1 MSRLKIAF
9 LSYRSDPF
17 SGGQGIY
24 IKNISEALHNRG
36 HEITIFSG
44 NPLPEVNK
52 AIKVIRIETPGF
64 FETFDSLERLKIF
77 SSLEKNRLNFM
88 DFFETFTGTFT
99 EPVFFGERLVKN
111 KYFQETVDEFDIFH
125 DNQSISSYPET
136 VLKKLVTTLHHPI
149 HVDKKIDLASE
160 KSFLSRLSIK
170 RWYSFLNFQKKNLK
184 AVKKVISPS
193 LSSKNDIC
201 RYFDYPSKNI
211 SVIWNGINLDDC
223 KFHQRES
230 FSANFLTIISADVPM
245 KNLKT
250 VLKALYLLKQDG
262 LNAKLTIL
270 GDLREDNKKL
280 IDRLGL
286 TKEITYKSK
295 LPRKQLIQALN
306 NADIGIAPSEYEGFG
321 FPLVEMIATG
331 LPVIVSDKAS
341 LPELAGNAG
350 LIFNSEDSN
359 DLKEKMKELVENK
372 TLRNK
377 VTETSKLRRDDFFGW
392 DEYAKKLEDLY
403 KEIIS
408 GNI

>member
-1 MSRLKIAF
+1 MSSLKIAL

-52 AIKVIRIETPGF
+52 AIKVVRIETPGF

-77 SSLEKNRLNFM
+77 TSLEKNRLNFM

-111 KYFQETVDEFDIFH
+111 KYFQETIDEFDIFH

-149 HVDKKIDLASE
+149 HVDKEIDLTSE
-160 KSFLSRLSIK
+160 KSFLKRLSIK

-230 FSANFLTIISADVPM
+230 FNANFVTIISADVPM

-262 LNAKLTIL
+262 LNAKLTII
-270 GDLREDNKKL
+270 GDLREDNNKL

-295 LPRKQLIQALN
+295 LPRKQLIQSLN
-306 NADIGIAPSEYEGFG
+306 NADIGIAPSKYEGFG

-350 LIFNSEDSN
+350 LIFNSSDSN
-359 DLKEKMKELVENK
+359 DLKEKMKELIENAA
-372 TLRNK
+372 LRNK
-377 VTETSKLRRDDFFGW
+377 VAENSKLRRDDFFGW

>member
-1 MSRLKIAF
+1 MPSLKIAL
-9 LSYRSDPF
+9 LSYRSDPY

-24 IKNISEALHNRG
+24 IKNLSEALHDRG
-36 HEITIFSG
+36 HDITIFSG
-44 NPLPEVNK
+44 NPLPEVSK
-52 AIKVIRIETPGF
+52 EIKVEKIDTPGF

-77 SSLEKNRLNFM
+77 SSLEKNRLNFL

-111 KYFQETVDEFDIFH
+111 KFFQESVDKFDIFH

-136 VLKKLVTTLHHPI
+136 VLKRLVTTLHHPI
-149 HVDKKIDLASE
+149 HVDKEIDLASE
-160 KSFLSRLSIK
+160 MNFFSKLSIK
-170 RWYSFLNFQKKNLK
+170 RWYSFLNFQKKNLRS
-184 AVKKVISPS
+184 VKKVISPS
-193 LSSKNDIC
+193 ASSKKDIC
-201 RYFDYPSKNI
+201 RYFEYPSENI

-223 KFHQRES
+223 KFHQREKFNS
-230 FSANFLTIISADVPM
+230 NFVTIISSDVPM

-250 VLKALYLLKQDG
+250 LLKALHLLKHEG
-262 LNAKLTIL
+262 LSANLTII

-280 IDRLGL
+280 IRNLGL
-286 TKEITYKSK
+286 TNEINYKSK
-295 LPRKQLIQALN
+295 LTRAELIQSLN
-306 NADIGIAPSEYEGFG
+306 HADIGIAPSSYEGFG

-341 LPELAGNAG
+341 LPELAGSAG
-350 LIFNSEDSN
+350 LIFNSEDSG
-359 DLKEKMKELVENK
+359 DLKNKMKELVENHV
-372 TLRNK
+372 LRNK
-377 VTETSKLRRDDFFGW
+377 LTENSKLRRDDFFGW

>member
-1 MSRLKIAF
+1 MSSLKIAL

-52 AIKVIRIETPGF
+52 AIKVVRIETPGF

-77 SSLEKNRLNFM
+77 TSLEKNRLNFM

-136 VLKKLVTTLHHPI
+136 VLKKLVTTLHHPL
-149 HVDKKIDLASE
+149 HVDKEIDLTSE
-160 KSFLSRLSIK
+160 KSFLKRLSIK

-230 FSANFLTIISADVPM
+230 FNANFVTIISADVPM

-250 VLKALYLLKQDG
+250 VLKALYLLKQEG
-262 LNAKLTIL
+262 INAKLTIV
-270 GDLREDNKKL
+270 GDLREDNNKL

-295 LPRKQLIQALN
+295 LPRKQLIQSLN
-306 NADIGIAPSEYEGFG
+306 NADIGIAPSKYEGFG

-350 LIFNSEDSN
+350 LIFNSSDSN
-359 DLKEKMKELVENK
+359 DLKEKMKELIENAA
-372 TLRNK
+372 LRNK
-377 VTETSKLRRDDFFGW
+377 VTENSKLRRDDFFGW

>member
-1 MSRLKIAF
+1 MSSLKIAL

-52 AIKVIRIETPGF
+52 AIKVVRIETPGF

-77 SSLEKNRLNFM
+77 TSLEKNRLNFM

-149 HVDKKIDLASE
+149 HVDKEIDLTSE
-160 KSFLSRLSIK
+160 KSFLKRLSIK

-223 KFHQRES
+223 KFHERES
-230 FSANFLTIISADVPM
+230 FNANFVTIISADVPM

-250 VLKALYLLKQDG
+250 VIKALYLLKQEG
-262 LNAKLTIL
+262 INAKLTIV
-270 GDLREDNKKL
+270 GDLREDNNKL

-295 LPRKQLIQALN
+295 LPRKQLIQSLN
-306 NADIGIAPSEYEGFG
+306 NADIGIAPSKYEGFG

-350 LIFNSEDSN
+350 LIFNSSDSN
-359 DLKEKMKELVENK
+359 DLKEKMKELIENAA
-372 TLRNK
+372 LRNK
-377 VTETSKLRRDDFFGW
+377 VAENSKLRRDDFFGW

>member
-1 MSRLKIAF
+1 MSSLKIAL

-52 AIKVIRIETPGF
+52 AIKVVRIETPGF

-77 SSLEKNRLNFM
+77 TSLEKNRLNFM

-149 HVDKKIDLASE
+149 HVDKEIDLTSE
-160 KSFLSRLSIK
+160 KSFLTRLSIK

-230 FSANFLTIISADVPM
+230 FNANFVTIISADVPM

-262 LNAKLTIL
+262 LNAKLTII
-270 GDLREDNKKL
+270 GDLREDNNKL
-280 IDRLGL
+280 IERLGL

-295 LPRKQLIQALN
+295 LPRKQLIQSLN
-306 NADIGIAPSEYEGFG
+306 NADIGIAPSKYEGFG

-350 LIFNSEDSN
+350 LIFNSSDSN
-359 DLKEKMKELVENK
+359 DLKGKMKELIENAA
-372 TLRNK
+372 LRNK
-377 VTETSKLRRDDFFGW
+377 VAENSKLRRDDFFGW

>member
-1 MSRLKIAF
+1 MSSLKIAL

-24 IKNISEALHNRG
+24 IKNISEALHNKG

-52 AIKVIRIETPGF
+52 AIKVVRIETPGF

-77 SSLEKNRLNFM
+77 TSLEKNRLNFM

-149 HVDKKIDLASE
+149 HVDKEIDLASE

-193 LSSKNDIC
+193 YLSN
-201 RYFDYPSKNI
+201 
-211 SVIWNGINLDDC
+211 C
-223 KFHQRES
+223 KIAI
-230 FSANFLTIISADVPM
+230 ANVVFPDPDSPTIPM
-245 KNLKT
+245 
-250 VLKALYLLKQDG
+250 
-262 LNAKLTIL
+262 
-270 GDLREDNKKL
+270 
-280 IDRLGL
+280 
-286 TKEITYKSK
+286 
-295 LPRKQLIQALN
+295 
-306 NADIGIAPSEYEGFG
+306 
-321 FPLVEMIATG
+321 
-331 LPVIVSDKAS
+331 VS
-341 LPELAGNAG
+341 P
-350 LIFNSEDSN
+350 
-359 DLKEKMKELVENK
+359 
-372 TLRNK
+372 
-377 VTETSKLRRDDFFGW
+377 
-392 DEYAKKLEDLY
+392 
-403 KEIIS
+403 
-408 GNI
+408 

>member
-1 MSRLKIAF
+1 MSSLKIAF

-52 AIKVIRIETPGF
+52 AIKVVRIETPGF

-77 SSLEKNRLNFM
+77 TSLEKNRLNFM

-111 KYFQETVDEFDIFH
+111 KYFQETIDEFDIFH

-149 HVDKKIDLASE
+149 HVDKEIDLTSE

-230 FSANFLTIISADVPM
+230 FNANFVTIISADVPM

-250 VLKALYLLKQDG
+250 VLKALYLLKQEG
-262 LNAKLTIL
+262 INAKLTIV
-270 GDLREDNKKL
+270 GDLREDNNKL

-295 LPRKQLIQALN
+295 LPRKQLIQSLN
-306 NADIGIAPSEYEGFG
+306 NADIGIAPSKYEGFG

-350 LIFNSEDSN
+350 LIFNSSDSN
-359 DLKEKMKELVENK
+359 DLKEKMKELIENAA
-372 TLRNK
+372 LRNK
-377 VTETSKLRRDDFFGW
+377 VTENSKLRRDDFFGW

>member
-1 MSRLKIAF
+1 MSSLKIAL

-52 AIKVIRIETPGF
+52 AIKVVRIETPGF

-77 SSLEKNRLNFM
+77 TSLEKNRLNFM

-136 VLKKLVTTLHHPI
+136 VLKKLVTTLHHPLHI
-149 HVDKKIDLASE
+149 DKEIDLTSE

-170 RWYSFLNFQKKNLK
+170 RCYSFLNFQKKNLK

-230 FSANFLTIISADVPM
+230 FNANFVTIISADVPM

-250 VLKALYLLKQDG
+250 VLKALYLLKQEG
-262 LNAKLTIL
+262 INAKLTIV
-270 GDLREDNKKL
+270 GDLREDNNKL

-295 LPRKQLIQALN
+295 LPRKQLIQSLN
-306 NADIGIAPSEYEGFG
+306 NADIGIAPSKYEGFG

-350 LIFNSEDSN
+350 LIFNSSDSN
-359 DLKEKMKELVENK
+359 DLKEKMKELIENAA
-372 TLRNK
+372 LRNK
-377 VTETSKLRRDDFFGW
+377 VAENSKLRRDDFFGW

>member
-1 MSRLKIAF
+1 MSSLKIAL

-52 AIKVIRIETPGF
+52 AIKVVRIETPGF

-77 SSLEKNRLNFM
+77 TSLEKNRLNFM

-111 KYFQETVDEFDIFH
+111 KYFQETIDEFDIFH

-149 HVDKKIDLASE
+149 HVDKEIDLASE
-160 KSFLSRLSIK
+160 RSFLSRLSIK

-223 KFHQRES
+223 KFHQRDS
-230 FSANFLTIISADVPM
+230 FNANFVTIISADVPM

-250 VLKALYLLKQDG
+250 VLKALYLLKQEG
-262 LNAKLTIL
+262 INAKLTIV
-270 GDLREDNKKL
+270 GDLREDNNKL

-295 LPRKQLIQALN
+295 LPRKQLIQSLN
-306 NADIGIAPSEYEGFG
+306 NADIGIAPSKYEGFG

-350 LIFNSEDSN
+350 LIFNSSDSN
-359 DLKEKMKELVENK
+359 DLKEKMKELIENAA
-372 TLRNK
+372 LRNK
-377 VTETSKLRRDDFFGW
+377 VTENSKLRRDDFFGW

>member
-1 MSRLKIAF
+1 MSSLKIAL

-44 NPLPEVNK
+44 DPLPEVNK
-52 AIKVIRIETPGF
+52 AIKVVRIETPGF

-77 SSLEKNRLNFM
+77 TSLEKNRLNFM

-149 HVDKKIDLASE
+149 HVDKEIDLTSE
-160 KSFLSRLSIK
+160 KSFLKRLSIK

-230 FSANFLTIISADVPM
+230 FNANFVTIISADVPM

-250 VLKALYLLKQDG
+250 VLKALYLLKQEG
-262 LNAKLTIL
+262 INAKLTIV
-270 GDLREDNKKL
+270 GDLREDNNKL

-295 LPRKQLIQALN
+295 LPRKQLIQSLN
-306 NADIGIAPSEYEGFG
+306 NADIGIAPSKYEGFG

-350 LIFNSEDSN
+350 LIFNSCDSN
-359 DLKEKMKELVENK
+359 DLKEKMKELIENAA
-372 TLRNK
+372 LRNK
-377 VTETSKLRRDDFFGW
+377 VAENSKLRRDDFFGW

>member
-1 MSRLKIAF
+1 MSSLKIAL

-52 AIKVIRIETPGF
+52 AIKVVRIETPGF

-77 SSLEKNRLNFM
+77 TSLEKNRLNFM

-111 KYFQETVDEFDIFH
+111 KYFQETIDEFDIFH

-149 HVDKKIDLASE
+149 HVDKEIDLTSE
-160 KSFLSRLSIK
+160 KSFLTRLSIK

-230 FSANFLTIISADVPM
+230 FNANFVTIISADVPM

-250 VLKALYLLKQDG
+250 VLKALYLLKQEG
-262 LNAKLTIL
+262 INAKLTIV
-270 GDLREDNKKL
+270 GDLREDNNKL

-306 NADIGIAPSEYEGFG
+306 NADIGIAPSKYEGFG

-350 LIFNSEDSN
+350 LIFNSSDSN
-359 DLKEKMKELVENK
+359 DLKEKMKELIENAA
-372 TLRNK
+372 LRNK
-377 VTETSKLRRDDFFGW
+377 VAENSKLRRDDFFGW

>member
-1 MSRLKIAF
+1 MSSLKIAL

-52 AIKVIRIETPGF
+52 AIKVVRIETPGF

-77 SSLEKNRLNFM
+77 TSLEKNRLNFM

-149 HVDKKIDLASE
+149 HVDKEIDLTTE
-160 KSFLSRLSIK
+160 KSFLTRLSIK

-230 FSANFLTIISADVPM
+230 FNANFVTIISADVPM

-250 VLKALYLLKQDG
+250 VLKALYLLKQEG
-262 LNAKLTIL
+262 INAKLTIV
-270 GDLREDNKKL
+270 GDLREDNNKL

-295 LPRKQLIQALN
+295 LPRKQLIQSLN
-306 NADIGIAPSEYEGFG
+306 NADIGIAPSKYEGFG

-350 LIFNSEDSN
+350 LIFNSSDSN
-359 DLKEKMKELVENK
+359 DLKEKMKELIENAA
-372 TLRNK
+372 LRNK
-377 VTETSKLRRDDFFGW
+377 VTENSKLRRDDFFGW

>member
-1 MSRLKIAF
+1 MSSLKIAL

-52 AIKVIRIETPGF
+52 AIKVVRIETPGF

-77 SSLEKNRLNFM
+77 TSLEKNRLNFM

-111 KYFQETVDEFDIFH
+111 KYFQETIDEFDIFH

-149 HVDKKIDLASE
+149 HVDKEIDLASE

-230 FSANFLTIISADVPM
+230 FNANFVTIISADVPM

-250 VLKALYLLKQDG
+250 VLKALYLLKQEG
-262 LNAKLTIL
+262 INAKLTIV
-270 GDLREDNKKL
+270 GDLREDNNKL

-295 LPRKQLIQALN
+295 LPRKQLIQSLN
-306 NADIGIAPSEYEGFG
+306 NADIGIAPSKYEGFG

-341 LPELAGNAG
+341 QPELAGNAG
-350 LIFNSEDSN
+350 LIFNSSDSN
-359 DLKEKMKELVENK
+359 DLKEKMKELIENAA
-372 TLRNK
+372 LRNK
-377 VTETSKLRRDDFFGW
+377 VTENSKLRRDDFFGW

>member
-1 MSRLKIAF
+1 MSSLKIAL

-24 IKNISEALHNRG
+24 IKNISEALHNKG

-52 AIKVIRIETPGF
+52 AIKVVRIETPGF

-77 SSLEKNRLNFM
+77 TSLEKNRLNFM

-149 HVDKKIDLASE
+149 HVDKEIDLTIE
-160 KSFLSRLSIK
+160 KSFLKRLSIK

-230 FSANFLTIISADVPM
+230 FNANFVTIISADVPM

-250 VLKALYLLKQDG
+250 VLKALYLLKQEG
-262 LNAKLTIL
+262 INAKLTIV
-270 GDLREDNKKL
+270 GDLREDNNKL

-295 LPRKQLIQALN
+295 LPRKQLIQSLN
-306 NADIGIAPSEYEGFG
+306 NADIGIAPSKYEGFG

-350 LIFNSEDSN
+350 LIFNSSDSN
-359 DLKEKMKELVENK
+359 DLKEKMKELIENAA
-372 TLRNK
+372 LRNK
-377 VTETSKLRRDDFFGW
+377 VTENSKLRRDDFFGW

>member
-1 MSRLKIAF
+1 MSSLKIAL

-149 HVDKKIDLASE
+149 HVDKEIDLASE

-230 FSANFLTIISADVPM
+230 FSANFVTIISADVPM

-250 VLKALYLLKQDG
+250 VLKALYLLNQDG

-377 VTETSKLRRDDFFGW
+377 VTENSKLRRDDFFGW

>member
-1 MSRLKIAF
+1 MSSLKIAL

-24 IKNISEALHNRG
+24 IKNISEALHDRG

-52 AIKVIRIETPGF
+52 AIKVVRIETPGF

-77 SSLEKNRLNFM
+77 TSLEKNRLNFM

-125 DNQSISSYPET
+125 DNQSISSYPEK

-149 HVDKKIDLASE
+149 HVDKEIDLTIE
-160 KSFLSRLSIK
+160 KSFLKRLSIK

-223 KFHQRES
+223 KFHERES
-230 FSANFLTIISADVPM
+230 FNANFVTIISADVPM

-250 VLKALYLLKQDG
+250 VLKALYLLKQEG
-262 LNAKLTIL
+262 INAKLTIV
-270 GDLREDNKKL
+270 GDLREDNNKL

-295 LPRKQLIQALN
+295 LPRKQLIQSLN
-306 NADIGIAPSEYEGFG
+306 NADIGIAPSKYEGFG

-350 LIFNSEDSN
+350 LIFNSSDSN
-359 DLKEKMKELVENK
+359 DLKEKMKELIENT

-377 VTETSKLRRDDFFGW
+377 VTENSKLRRDDFFGW

>member
-1 MSRLKIAF
+1 MSSLKIAL

-52 AIKVIRIETPGF
+52 AIKVVRIETPGF

-77 SSLEKNRLNFM
+77 TSLEKNRLNFM

-149 HVDKKIDLASE
+149 HVDKEIDLTSE
-160 KSFLSRLSIK
+160 KSFLKRLSIK

-201 RYFDYPSKNI
+201 HYFDYPSKNI

-223 KFHQRES
+223 KFHQRGS
-230 FSANFLTIISADVPM
+230 FNANFVTIISADVPM

-250 VLKALYLLKQDG
+250 VLKALYLLKQEG
-262 LNAKLTIL
+262 INAKLTIV
-270 GDLREDNKKL
+270 GDLREDNNKL

-295 LPRKQLIQALN
+295 LPRKQLIQSLN
-306 NADIGIAPSEYEGFG
+306 NADIGIAPSKYEGFG

-350 LIFNSEDSN
+350 LIFNSSDSN
-359 DLKEKMKELVENK
+359 DLKEKMKELIENAA
-372 TLRNK
+372 LRNK
-377 VTETSKLRRDDFFGW
+377 VTENSKLRRDDFFGW

>member
-1 MSRLKIAF
+1 MSSLKIAL

-24 IKNISEALHNRG
+24 IKNISEALHDRG

-52 AIKVIRIETPGF
+52 AIKVVRIETPGF

-77 SSLEKNRLNFM
+77 TSLEKNRLNFM

-149 HVDKKIDLASE
+149 HVDKEIDLTSE
-160 KSFLSRLSIK
+160 KSFLKRLSIK

-223 KFHQRES
+223 KFHQRGS
-230 FSANFLTIISADVPM
+230 FNANFVTIISADVPM

-262 LNAKLTIL
+262 LNAKLTII
-270 GDLREDNKKL
+270 GDLREDNNKL

-295 LPRKQLIQALN
+295 LPRKQLIQSLN
-306 NADIGIAPSEYEGFG
+306 NADIGIAPSKYEGFG

-350 LIFNSEDSN
+350 LIFNSNDSN
-359 DLKEKMKELVENK
+359 DLKEKMKELIENT

-377 VTETSKLRRDDFFGW
+377 VTENSKLRRDDFFGW

>member
-1 MSRLKIAF
+1 MSSLKIAL

-44 NPLPEVNK
+44 TPLPEVNK
-52 AIKVIRIETPGF
+52 AIKVVRIETPGF

-77 SSLEKNRLNFM
+77 TSLEKNRLNFM

-149 HVDKKIDLASE
+149 HVDKEIDLASE

-230 FSANFLTIISADVPM
+230 FSANFVTIISADVPM

-262 LNAKLTIL
+262 SNAKLTIL

-280 IDRLGL
+280 IDRLSL

-295 LPRKQLIQALN
+295 LPRKQLIQELN
-306 NADIGIAPSEYEGFG
+306 NADIGIAPSVYEGFG

-331 LPVIVSDKAS
+331 LQIGCT
-341 LPELAGNAG
+341 LQQ
-350 LIFNSEDSN
+350 
-359 DLKEKMKELVENK
+359 NK
-372 TLRNK
+372 K
-377 VTETSKLRRDDFFGW
+377 C
-392 DEYAKKLEDLY
+392 KK
-403 KEIIS
+403 
-408 GNI
+408 

>member
-1 MSRLKIAF
+1 MSSLKIAL

-52 AIKVIRIETPGF
+52 AIKVVRIETPGF

-77 SSLEKNRLNFM
+77 TSLEKNRLNFM

-149 HVDKKIDLASE
+149 HVDKEIDLASE

-230 FSANFLTIISADVPM
+230 FNANFVTIISADVPM

-250 VLKALYLLKQDG
+250 VLEALYLLKQEG
-262 LNAKLTIL
+262 INAKLTII
-270 GDLREDNKKL
+270 GDLREDNNKL

-295 LPRKQLIQALN
+295 LPRKQLIQSLN
-306 NADIGIAPSEYEGFG
+306 NADIGIAPSKYEGFG

-350 LIFNSEDSN
+350 LIFNSSDSN
-359 DLKEKMKELVENK
+359 DLKEKMKELIENAE
-372 TLRNK
+372 LRNK
-377 VTETSKLRRDDFFGW
+377 VTENSKLRRDDFFGW

>member
-1 MSRLKIAF
+1 MSSLKIAL

-52 AIKVIRIETPGF
+52 AIKVVRIETPGF

-77 SSLEKNRLNFM
+77 TSLEKNRLNFM

-149 HVDKKIDLASE
+149 HVDKEIDLASE

-201 RYFDYPSKNI
+201 HYFDYPSKNI

-230 FSANFLTIISADVPM
+230 FRANFVTIISADVPM

-262 LNAKLTIL
+262 LNAKLTIV
-270 GDLREDNKKL
+270 GDLREDNNQL

-295 LPRKQLIQALN
+295 LPRKQLIQSLN
-306 NADIGIAPSEYEGFG
+306 NADIGIAPSKYEGFG

-350 LIFNSEDSN
+350 LIFNSSDSN
-359 DLKEKMKELVENK
+359 DLKEKMKELIENAE
-372 TLRNK
+372 LRNK
-377 VTETSKLRRDDFFGW
+377 VTENSKLRRDDFFGW

>member
-1 MSRLKIAF
+1 MSSLKIAL

-230 FSANFLTIISADVPM
+230 FSANFVTIISADVPM

-295 LPRKQLIQALN
+295 LPRKQLIQELN
-306 NADIGIAPSEYEGFG
+306 NADIGIAPSVYEGFG

-350 LIFNSEDSN
+350 LIFNSDDSN
-359 DLKEKMKELVENK
+359 ELKEKMKELVENK

-377 VTETSKLRRDDFFGW
+377 VTENSKLRRDDFFGW